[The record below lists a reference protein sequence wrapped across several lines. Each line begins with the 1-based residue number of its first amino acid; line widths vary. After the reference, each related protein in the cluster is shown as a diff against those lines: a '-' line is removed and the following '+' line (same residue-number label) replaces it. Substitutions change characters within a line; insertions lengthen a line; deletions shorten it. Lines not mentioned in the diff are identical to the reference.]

1 MNVIILK
8 REVSFG
14 VGRGERG
21 KLKLL
26 DFLILSNHL
35 SHPLLLFFLILSA
48 SSNYFSYCT
57 KA

>member
-21 KLKLL
+21 EIK
-26 DFLILSNHL
+26 ITG
-35 SHPLLLFFLILSA
+35 
-48 SSNYFSYCT
+48 FSYIKQSSLSPT
-57 KA
+57 AALFPHPFSFIELL